1 MMRWTTYLLA
11 AAAAV
16 GIEAS
21 TLTPPVLPLMVRNPY
36 LSTWLGHAREDPW
49 EHWPIFWTGQE
60 VGLSVMAAVAKSD
73 TVFPLLGRPQD
84 SLPKSG
90 ESFIVSYPKYLGAT
104 FDASTTNLT
113 YHIPPPNSSH
123 DPAEIILS
131 FLSPITPTS
140 TLRQS
145 IPASYLTVHAS
156 GNFEIDLYI
165 DLNGLWVSANRE
177 NQIEW
182 QLSQSQGSVD
192 PGKTALKTWSIKR
205 RIEQLLTEDADRGE
219 WGTLYFSGPT
229 ELRHEAGAS
238 ALLRQRFSRT
248 GTLQNI
254 VDTKFRSIM
263 DEEPV
268 FAFAKSF
275 KLNGTSAAG
284 GKAHDS
290 VLFTLAHV
298 QDPVIQFASA
308 RGITLMRPLW
318 ASYYLNADELLQY
331 HYADFNKAFALAS
344 NYSGQLEIDA
354 LKSGSED
361 YKDILA
367 LSARQV
373 LGACSFAGTPD
384 DPIIFFKEIS
394 SDGNMNTVDVIYP
407 AFPFFLYTNPKWL
420 AYLMEPLIEHQMS
433 GQYPNDYSMHD
444 LGAHFP
450 NATGHP
456 EGRDEYMPVEECGNM
471 LIMGLAL
478 VNSLK
483 YDTEPASIWSAVGDD
498 TPVESTSGSFP
509 LHVDVD
515 GMDDTFGGP
524 ISAKGEKQ
532 ARQWI
537 QKSYKLWKQWTG
549 YLVRE
554 ALIPANQLST
564 DDFAGWLANQTNL
577 ALKGIIGIRA
587 MSEISELVGETK
599 DAKFYRNI
607 SEVYIKRWEEE
618 FAISRDGTH
627 AKLAYTWYG
636 SWTTLY
642 NLFADSLLC
651 FHLPSSSKVEIAKG
665 QKSLREPMTSKTAFV
680 TEKIYK
686 IQSDWY
692 HNVRQR
698 YGLPLDSRRLAAK
711 SDWEFFAVAV
721 ASKQVREEVVQS
733 IALWVNETSTDLPLT
748 DLYETEGTGGFAIHS
763 FKARPVVGGH
773 FAFLALERAC
783 GGKAV
788 AGLSFLDDVPAR
800 EFDIPTGDGRLDGEL

>member
-1 MMRWTTYLLA
+1 MRWATCLLA

-21 TLTPPVLPLMVRNPY
+21 TLTPPVLPLIVRNPY

-60 VGLSVMAAVAKSD
+60 VGLSVLAAVAKSD
-73 TVFPLLGRPQD
+73 TVYPLLGRPQD

-90 ESFIVSYPKYLGAT
+90 ESFTVSYPKYLGAT

-113 YHIPPPNSSH
+113 YHIPAPNSSH
-123 DPAEIILS
+123 DPAEIVLS

-140 TLRQS
+140 TFRQS

-165 DLNGLWVSANRE
+165 DLNGLWVSANRGNE
-177 NQIEW
+177 IVWE
-182 QLSQSQGSVD
+182 LSQSTSSTTTGQG
-192 PGKTALKTWSIKR
+192 PLKTWKIKR
-205 RIEQLLTEDADRGE
+205 RVEQLLTEDADRGE
-219 WGTLYFSGPT
+219 WGTLHFTGPADV
-229 ELRHEAGAS
+229 RHEAGTS

-248 GTLQNI
+248 GTLQNV
-254 VDTKFRSIM
+254 VDDKFRSIM

-284 GKAHDS
+284 GKAYDS
-290 VLFTLAHV
+290 VLFTLGHV

-308 RGITLMRPLW
+308 RGVTLMRPLW
-318 ASYYLNADELLQY
+318 ANYYLTADELLRY
-331 HYADFNKAFALAS
+331 HYYDFNKAFALAS

-498 TPVESTSGSFP
+498 TPFESTSGSFP
-509 LHVDVD
+509 LRINAD

-587 MSEISELVGETK
+587 MAEISELVGETN

-607 SEVYIKRWEEE
+607 SEVYVKRWEEE

-627 AKLAYTWYG
+627 AKLAYTWHG

-651 FHLPSSSKVEIAKG
+651 FHLPSSSKLGSVAG
-665 QKSLREPMTSKTAFV
+665 QKPLGGSKTSKTAFV

-788 AGLSFLDDVPAR
+788 AGLSFLDDEPAK

>member
-1 MMRWTTYLLA
+1 MRWTIYVLA
-11 AAAAV
+11 TGAAV
-16 GIEAS
+16 QAS
-21 TLTPPVLPLMVRNPY
+21 TLTPPVLPLTVRNPY
-36 LSTWLGHAREDPW
+36 LSTWLGNARGNPW
-49 EHWPIFWTGQE
+49 DQWPIFWTGQE
-60 VGLSVMAAVAKSD
+60 VGLSVLAAVSKSE
-73 TVFPLLGRPQD
+73 TVYPLLGRAQD

-90 ESFIVSYPKYLGAT
+90 ESFNVSYPTYLGAT

-113 YHIPPPNSSH
+113 YHIPAPTSSNE
-123 DPAEIILS
+123 PVEVILS
-131 FLSPITPTS
+131 FLSPVTPTS

-145 IPASYLTVHAS
+145 IPASYLQVHVT
-156 GNFEIDLYI
+156 GNFEIEFYI
-165 DLNGLWVSANRE
+165 DLNGLWVSANRGNE
-177 NQIEW
+177 IVWE
-182 QLSQSQGSVD
+182 LSQSPGSAVTGQG
-192 PGKTALKTWSIKR
+192 PLKTWKVKR
-205 RIEQLLTEDADRGE
+205 KVEQLLTEDADRAE
-219 WGTLYFSGPT
+219 WGTLHFTGPADV
-229 ELRHEAGAS
+229 RHEAGTS
-238 ALLRQRFSRT
+238 ALVRQKFSRT
-248 GTLQNI
+248 GTLQNV
-254 VDTKFRSIM
+254 VDGDFRAIM

-275 KLNGTSAAG
+275 QLNGNSAAG
-284 GKAHDS
+284 GKAYDS
-290 VLFTLAHV
+290 VLFTIAHV

-308 RGITLMRPLW
+308 GGMAMMRPLW
-318 ASYYLNADELLQY
+318 SSYYPTADELLKF
-331 HYADFNKAFALAS
+331 HYYDFDTSFGLAS
-344 NYSGQLEIDA
+344 NYSDQLEFDA

-373 LGACSFAGTPD
+373 LGACSFAGTPE
-384 DPIIFFKEIS
+384 DPLIFFKEIS

-407 AFPFFLYTNPKWL
+407 AFPWFLYTNPKWL
-420 AYLMEPLIEHQMS
+420 AYLMNPLIEHMLS
-433 GQYPNDYSMHD
+433 GQYPNDYTMHD

-456 EGRDEYMPVEECGNM
+456 DGRDEYMPVEECGNM

-483 YDTEPASIWSAVGDD
+483 YDTKPASIWSAVGDD
-498 TPVESTSGSFP
+498 KYIESSEGSAFS
-509 LHVDVD
+509 LRIDAD

-524 ISAKGEKQ
+524 VSAKGQKQ
-532 ARQWI
+532 ARKWI
-537 QKSYKLWKQWTG
+537 QNSYKLWKQWTG

-554 ALIPANQLST
+554 TLVPANQLST

-587 MSEISELVGETK
+587 MSEIAELVGEAE
-599 DAKFYRNI
+599 DAKFYRNV
-607 SEVYIKRWEEE
+607 SETYIKIWEEDY
-618 FAISRDGTH
+618 AISSDGTH
-627 AKLAYTWYG
+627 AKLAYTWFG

-651 FHLPSSSKVEIAKG
+651 FHLPSSSSLEFTGA
-665 QKSLREPMTSKTAFV
+665 QKYLGEPSTSKTGFV
-680 TEKIYK
+680 SDRIYK
-686 IQSDWY
+686 IMSDWY

-698 YGLPLDSRRLAAK
+698 YGLPLDSRHLYAK

-748 DLYETEGTGGFAIHS
+748 DLYDTEGDGGFPGIS

-788 AGLSFLDDVPAR
+788 AALGFLDDEPPR
-800 EFDIPTGDGRLDGEL
+800 EFNLCNTGGRFDGEL